1 MGIGFTGFLG
11 KMYEDGQ
18 AIFHQGET
26 GDCMFLVQEGKVE
39 LLQRKGE
46 MEFCLAVLD
55 KGEYFGEKAIF
66 GQAVRTATARS
77 LGVAFV
83 LSVKK
88 KDFLSSIHHDPS
100 LAFNMLKKMSARIE
114 ELEAQLVRYGELA

>member
-26 GDCMFLVQEGKVE
+26 GDCMYLVQEGKVE
-39 LLQRKGE
+39 ILQRKGE

-55 KGEYFGEKAIF
+55 KGEYFGEKALF
-66 GQAVRTATARS
+66 GDTVRTATARS
-77 LGVAFV
+77 LGGAFV

-88 KDFLSSIHHDPS
+88 KDFLSSVHDDPS
-100 LAFNMLKKMSARIE
+100 LAFNMLKKMCARIQ
-114 ELEAQLVRYGELA
+114 ELEVLLVKYGELS

>member
-1 MGIGFTGFLG
+1 MGVGFTGFLG

-18 AIFHQGET
+18 AIFRQGET
-26 GDCMFLVQEGKVE
+26 GDCMYLVQEGKVE
-39 LLQRKGE
+39 ILQRKGE

-55 KGEYFGEKAIF
+55 KGEYFGEKALF
-66 GQAVRTATARS
+66 GETVRTATARS

-100 LAFNMLKKMSARIE
+100 LAFNMLKKMSARIQ
-114 ELEAQLVRYGELA
+114 ELEAQLVHYGELA